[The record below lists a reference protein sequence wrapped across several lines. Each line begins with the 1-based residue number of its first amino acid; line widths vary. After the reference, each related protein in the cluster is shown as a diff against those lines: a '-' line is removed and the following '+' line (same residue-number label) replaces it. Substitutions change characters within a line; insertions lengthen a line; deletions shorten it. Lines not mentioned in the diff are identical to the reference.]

1 MNDVVQQGQRR
12 VKIMGAVVGLAA
24 LVAFPS
30 AIGAFA
36 YGQHWMVA
44 PFVAA
49 LIAGFG
55 AQIWFILG
63 LRAKKGV

>member
-1 MNDVVQQGQRR
+1 MNDLVKQGQRR
-12 VKIMGAVVGLAA
+12 VKIMGAAVAIAA
-24 LVAFPS
+24 IVAVPS

-36 YGQHWMVA
+36 YGHHWLVA

-49 LIAGFG
+49 LAAGFG
-55 AQIWFILG
+55 AQIWFIAG

>member
-1 MNDVVQQGQRR
+1 MNDLVKQGQRR
-12 VKIMGAVVGLAA
+12 VKIMGAVVAVA
-24 LVAFPS
+24 TLVAFVS

-36 YGQHWMVA
+36 YGHHWLIA

-49 LIAGFG
+49 LVAGFG
-55 AQIWFILG
+55 AQIWFIAG